1 MRISEVFFFEGLRK
15 DGLFVEMVR
24 TGVWV
29 LLLVVCRGWS
39 GDFGA
44 LFFVYASV
52 VKSSAVKRLKNGCDC
67 EFRQVRP
74 WI

>member
-15 DGLFVEMVR
+15 DGLFVGMVR

-52 VKSSAVKRLKNGCDC
+52 VKRLRNGCDG
-67 EFRQVRP
+67 EFRQVRL